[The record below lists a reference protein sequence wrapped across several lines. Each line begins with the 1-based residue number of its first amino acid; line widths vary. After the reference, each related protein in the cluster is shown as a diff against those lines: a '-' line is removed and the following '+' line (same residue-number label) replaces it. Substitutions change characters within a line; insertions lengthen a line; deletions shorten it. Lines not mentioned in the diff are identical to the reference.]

1 MASHLTTEYLDKYS
15 QGRTIIETGTFEGE
29 TVRLLQE
36 YGKFDNIL
44 SIEIHEGLYLAAY
57 NNFKNDPRV
66 KLYLGDSIDVL
77 RKIVPHLTEAST
89 FWLDAHASG
98 PYKGGTY
105 PSPLIQELQ
114 IIANMKATEM
124 TISSVA
130 GFTQKKGEAN
140 PWRTDHTIFID
151 DRRLMGSQEWG
162 GVKETEVLETLKA
175 INPNYNILYL
185 DGHQEKDVICA
196 TIRGIEQ
203 NENE

>member
-1 MASHLTTEYLDKYS
+1 MASHLTTEYLDKYG
-15 QGRTIIETGTFEGE
+15 QGKTIIETGTFEGE
-29 TVRLLQE
+29 TVKLLQE

-44 SIEIHEGLYLAAY
+44 SIEINEALYLAAY
-57 NNFKNDPRV
+57 NMFKNDPRV

-77 RKIVPHLTEAST
+77 KKIVPHLSEAST

-124 TISSVA
+124 TISTVN
-130 GFTQKKGEAN
+130 GFSQKKGEAN

-151 DRRLMGSQEWG
+151 DKRLMGSQEWG
-162 GVKETEVLETLKA
+162 GVSYTEVMETLNK
-175 INPNYNILYL
+175 INPNYNIFLL
-185 DGHQEKDVICA
+185 NGHEPNDVICA
-196 TIRGIEQ
+196 TTRPGPIS
-203 NENE
+203 